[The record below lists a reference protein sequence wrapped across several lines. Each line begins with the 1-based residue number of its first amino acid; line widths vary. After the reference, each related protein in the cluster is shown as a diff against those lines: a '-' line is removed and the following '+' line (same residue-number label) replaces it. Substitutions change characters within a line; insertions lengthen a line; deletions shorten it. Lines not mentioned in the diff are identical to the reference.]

1 MELKI
6 MKITENEKMFREHLK
21 NYYPHKY
28 DLLLAMERM
37 KSEDN
42 ELKVS
47 PT

>member
-1 MELKI
+1 MELKN
-6 MKITENEKMFREHLK
+6 MRITENEKIFREHLK

-28 DLLLAMERM
+28 DLLLAMEQT
-37 KSEDN
+37 KVEDN